1 MGGLALSFAAPAALF
16 GLLLLPAIYLL
27 LRVTP
32 PRPREIVFPPIR
44 LLFDLLRREETP
56 ARTPWQLLALRL
68 AIAACAIL
76 AMAGPT
82 FAPTAA
88 TPFSRAPL
96 LIAIDD
102 GWPAAPTFDARI
114 EAARALATESARAG
128 APVALLA
135 ISEADAEPA
144 LDDGGKIDERL
155 RALAPRPFL
164 PDRAAAA
171 ERIARF
177 VAAHPGARIVWIA
190 DGLEQGGAREFAE
203 ALRKAAAAGAQTR
216 VLADSHVARALVGP
230 SNRAGGLDVDVIR
243 AASEAPSSGR
253 VSAFDAQGRVIAE
266 APFAFDAAGK
276 ATARFDLP
284 IEIRNDVALLRL
296 EGEPSAGAV
305 ALLDGRARVRRV
317 AVLSGTSVDLAQP
330 LLAPQYYLAKAFAPF
345 AEVREPRPGVAE
357 PLLGLL
363 AERPDM
369 VALAD
374 VGVVP
379 GEELDALTR
388 FVEEGGA
395 LLRFAGPRLANS
407 ADELTPVRLRRNGR
421 VLGGAMS
428 WETPKKLAPFDSA
441 SPFFGLPAPEEAT
454 VTRQVLAEP
463 EPGLPA
469 KTWAA
474 LTDGTPLV
482 TAERRGKGLIV
493 LFHVSADAT
502 WSDLPISGLFVEMLR
517 RIAAESGESAARRE
531 GEARRD
537 APALAPLV
545 TLDGRGVMRPPPPTA
560 RPIPGDFDGPA
571 DRDHP
576 PGFYGPA
583 EAPIALQPLRPGDEL
598 RRMDFAA
605 LGLGV
610 SSLAGDAPLDL
621 RPPLLTLA
629 FLGFLADWAILLA
642 ITGGFRRPA
651 PVAAVAICALAL
663 LGAPREAEAKDPP
676 KSAAAANAPSQRDRD
691 AALTARLAF
700 VLSGDRSVDETSR
713 LGLEAL
719 SHALAQRTSF
729 SPGPPVG
736 VDPGRDELA
745 FYPMLYWP
753 IVASAPLP
761 SPQAIAK
768 VGVYLKQGGTIVFD
782 TRDALVTHPGGAPTP
797 ETRWLRELTRNLD
810 IPELEVA
817 PRDHVI
823 TKTFY
828 LLDGFYGRTTN
839 GKTWVEAL
847 PPERKDDPAR
857 PVRATDSV
865 SSVVITSNDL
875 AGAWAV
881 GPDGR
886 PLYTLTPGGARQ
898 RELAIRGGVN
908 LVMYTLTGN
917 YKSDQVHVRDLLERL
932 GQ

>member
-1 MGGLALSFAAPAALF
+1 MGPLALTFAAPAALL
-16 GLLLLPAIYLL
+16 GLIALPAIYLL

-44 LLFDLLRREETP
+44 LLLDLLRREETP
-56 ARTPWQLLALRL
+56 ARTPLWLLLLRL
-68 AIAACAIL
+68 AVAACAIF

-82 FAPTAA
+82 LAPTAS

-96 LIAIDD
+96 LLAIDD
-102 GWPAAPTFDARI
+102 GWPAAPDFDRRI
-114 EAARALATESARAG
+114 EAARALALEAARNG
-128 APVALLA
+128 AAVAALPM
-135 ISEADAEPA
+135 SEADSKPA

-155 RALAPRPFL
+155 RALAPKPYI

-171 ERIARF
+171 ARLASF
-177 VAAHPGARIVWIA
+177 VASHKSPRVVWIG
-190 DGLEQGGAREFAE
+190 DGLEQGGARAFAD
-203 ALRKAAAAGAQTR
+203 ALVAAKNAGADVR
-216 VLADSHVARALVGP
+216 ILADSRVARALVAP
-230 SNRAGGLDVDVIR
+230 SNRAGALEVEAIR
-243 AASEAPSSGR
+243 AASDAASSGR
-253 VSAFDAQGRVIAE
+253 VSAFDAQGRVIAQ
-266 APFAFDAAGK
+266 APFAFDGDK

-284 IEIRNDVALLRL
+284 IELRNDVVLLRL

-305 ALLDGRARVRRV
+305 ALLDGRSKVRRV

-345 AEVREPRPGVAE
+345 AEVRAPKPGVAE
-357 PLLGLL
+357 PLLGLV
-363 AERPDM
+363 ADHPDM
-369 VALAD
+369 IALAD
-374 VGVVP
+374 IGVVP

-388 FVEEGGA
+388 FVEEGGV
-395 LLRFAGPRLANS
+395 LLRFAGPRLANG

-428 WETPKKLAPFDSA
+428 WDSPKTLAPFEPG
-441 SPFFGLPAPEEAT
+441 SPFFGLPAPEEVT

-469 KTWAA
+469 KTWAT

-517 RIAAESGESAARRE
+517 RIAAESGASAAHGQAAHGQE
-531 GEARRD
+531 GGAAPD
-537 APALAPLV
+537 AALAPLLA
-545 TLDGRGVMRPPPPTA
+545 LDGRGVMRAPPPMA
-560 RPIPGDFDGPA
+560 RPIPGDFNGPA

-576 PGFYGPA
+576 PGFYGSA
-583 EAPIALQPLRPGDEL
+583 DAPVAVQPLRPDDEL
-598 RRMDFAA
+598 RRLDYAT
-605 LGLGV
+605 LGLPL
-610 SSLAGDAPLDL
+610 SSLQGDAPLDL
-621 RPPLLTLA
+621 RPTLLALV
-629 FLGFLADWAILLA
+629 FLGLLADWAILLA
-642 ITGGFRRPA
+642 LAGAFRARA
-651 PVAAVAICALAL
+651 TAAVCLLAL
-663 LGAPREAEAKDPP
+663 LGVAAPRAEAKD
-676 KSAAAANAPSQRDRD
+676 APRAGATLTQRDRE
-691 AALTARLAF
+691 AALTSRLAY
-700 VLSGDRSVDETSR
+700 VVSGDARVDETSR

-719 SHALAQRTSF
+719 SRALAQRTSY
-729 SPGPPVG
+729 SPGQPVG
-736 VDPGRDELA
+736 VDPARDELA

-753 IVASAPLP
+753 IVATAPLP
-761 SPQAIAK
+761 SSPALAK
-768 VGVYLKQGGTIVFD
+768 VGIYLKQGGTIVFD
-782 TRDALVTHPGGAPTP
+782 TRDALVAHPGGPPTA
-797 ETRWLRELTRNLD
+797 ETKWLREVTRNLD
-810 IPELEVA
+810 IPELEVV

-828 LLDGFYGRTTN
+828 LLDGFFGRTVN

-847 PPERKDDPAR
+847 PPERKDDSSR

-865 SSVVITSNDL
+865 SPVVITSNDL
-875 AGAWAV
+875 AGAWAA

-886 PLYTLTPGGARQ
+886 ALYTLTPGGARQ